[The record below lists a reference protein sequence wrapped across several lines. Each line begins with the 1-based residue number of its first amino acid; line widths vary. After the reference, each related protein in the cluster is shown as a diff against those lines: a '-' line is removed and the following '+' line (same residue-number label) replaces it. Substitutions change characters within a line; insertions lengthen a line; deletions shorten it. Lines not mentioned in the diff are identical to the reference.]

1 MKLMPAHSKLPTP
14 ERLFVLWALLALA
27 LLLPITWL
35 LQGAFPIFTAVWLIV
50 PLIDVLRTKDAS
62 RAGFRA
68 VSWRQL
74 AQATALNLGGY
85 LLLTLLLEPWSHTY
99 QQLLALALSG
109 SAPDTTF
116 AWLLRFP
123 RLPALTGMLLYSGF
137 ITLFAEEL
145 FFRGRLLQRLRK
157 RWSVTWAIVLQAL
170 AFVIINLPAALAL
183 PSPQGW
189 LYALLYAGVGIGV
202 IGGYAAAR
210 TGSIWPS
217 LISATL
223 SNFIFVVL
231 VG

>member
-1 MKLMPAHSKLPTP
+1 MPTHSKLQNP
-14 ERLFVLWALLALA
+14 ERLFILWVLLALA
-27 LLLPITWL
+27 LLLPITLL
-35 LQGAFPIFTAVWLIV
+35 LQGAFPIFTVVWLIV
-50 PLIDVLRTKDAS
+50 PLVAVLKTKDAT
-62 RAGFRA
+62 RMGFRA
-68 VSWRQL
+68 VPWRQL

-99 QQLLALALSG
+99 EQLLTLALSG

-123 RLPALTGMLLYSGF
+123 RPQALTGMLFYSGL

-145 FFRGRLLQRLRK
+145 FFRGWLLQLLQK
-157 RWSVTWAIVLQAL
+157 RWGVTWAIILQSL
-170 AFVIINLPAALAL
+170 AFVIPNLLAALAL

-189 LYALLYAGVGIGV
+189 LYALLYTGLGIGA

-223 SNFIFVVL
+223 SNLIFVIL

>member
-1 MKLMPAHSKLPTP
+1 MPVHSKLQTP
-14 ERLFVLWALLALA
+14 ERLFILWVLLALA
-27 LLLPITWL
+27 LLLPVTLL
-35 LQGAFPIFTAVWLIV
+35 LQGAFPIFTVVWLIV
-50 PLIDVLRTKDAS
+50 PLVVVLRTKDAT
-62 RAGFRA
+62 RVGFRA
-68 VSWRQL
+68 VPWRQL

-85 LLLTLLLEPWSHTY
+85 LLLTLLLEPWSHAY
-99 QQLLALALSG
+99 EQLLALALSG
-109 SAPDTTF
+109 STPDTTF

-123 RLPALTGMLLYSGF
+123 RLPALTGMALYSGL
-137 ITLFAEEL
+137 ITLFGEEL
-145 FFRGRLLQRLRK
+145 FFRGWLLQLLQK
-157 RWSVTWAIVLQAL
+157 RWGVTWAIIFQAL
-170 AFVIINLPAALAL
+170 VFVIPNLPAALAL

-189 LYALLYAGVGIGV
+189 LYALLYTGLGIGI

>member
-1 MKLMPAHSKLPTP
+1 MPAHAKSPTAA
-14 ERLFVLWALLALA
+14 RLFALWVFLALA
-27 LLLPITWL
+27 LLLPVTLL
-35 LQGAFPIFTAVWLIV
+35 LQGSFPIFTVVWLVV
-50 PLIDVLRTKDAS
+50 PLVAVLRTKDAS
-62 RAGFRA
+62 RVGFRA
-68 VSWRQL
+68 VPWRQL

-99 QQLLALALSG
+99 EQLLTLALSG

-123 RLPALTGMLLYSGF
+123 RPPALTGMLLYSGL

-145 FFRGRLLQRLRK
+145 FFRGWLLQLLQK
-157 RWSVTWAIVLQAL
+157 RWGVTWAIILQAL
-170 AFVIINLPAALAL
+170 AFVIPNLLAALAL

-189 LYALLYAGVGIGV
+189 LYAFLYTGLGIGA

-223 SNFIFVVL
+223 SNFIFVIL